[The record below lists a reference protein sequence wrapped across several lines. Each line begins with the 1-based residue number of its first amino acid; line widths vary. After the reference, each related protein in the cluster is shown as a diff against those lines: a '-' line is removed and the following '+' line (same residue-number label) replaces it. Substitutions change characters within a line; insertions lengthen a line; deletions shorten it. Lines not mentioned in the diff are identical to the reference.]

1 MLFRAQRRIFTR
13 ENVILARWVH
23 SKVTAK
29 TIDLAHPLQL
39 NSVKPLPHRDTVPLV
54 WHEFKHSKKFEYKF
68 SKPIV
73 LLHGLF
79 GSLSNYRSVGRR
91 LSHLTSRP
99 IYGIDLRNHGDS
111 PHAQP
116 FDYETL
122 ANDVVKLMK
131 QENWTGATLIGHS
144 MGAKTAM
151 IVALKLPELVSQLI
165 VVDNAPVAAQLDPQF
180 HNDLIGLAHVQHS
193 KFEPNTP
200 LSQMLSKA
208 RTIIGPYE
216 PDHLVQTFL
225 LSNLRASATGSNLRI
240 PALEMLKYDI
250 IRDMG
255 SWPNIHAT
263 YPGPTFIMHAK
274 YSPFV
279 TEANLQVDF
288 PQYFSNFKLKQ
299 YDCGHWI
306 VSERPEEFVKDVIQ
320 CIS

>member
-1 MLFRAQRRIFTR
+1 MLFRAQRLVFTSQ
-13 ENVILARWVH
+13 NIILARWTH
-23 SKVTAK
+23 SKVTARAV
-29 TIDLAHPLQL
+29 DLTHALQL
-39 NSVKPLPHRDTVPLV
+39 NSVGPLPHRDTVPLV
-54 WHEFKHSKKFEYKF
+54 WHEFKHSKKLEYKS

-99 IYGIDLRNHGDS
+99 VYGIDLRNHGDS

-131 QENWTGATLIGHS
+131 QENWLGATLIGHS

-151 IVALKLPELVSQLI
+151 IVALNLPDLVSQLI
-165 VVDNAPVAAQLDPQF
+165 VVDNAPAAAQLDPQF
-180 HNDLIGLAHVQHS
+180 HNDLVGLAHVQRL

-200 LSQMLSKA
+200 VSHILSKA
-208 RTIIGPYE
+208 RTILNPYE

-225 LSNLRASATGSNLRI
+225 LGNLKASATCSNLRI

-250 IRDMG
+250 IKDVG
-255 SWPNIHAT
+255 SWPNIHAS

-274 YSPFV
+274 YSSFV
-279 TEANLQVDF
+279 TDSHLQADF
-288 PQYFSNFKLKQ
+288 PQYFSNFRLKQ
-299 YDCGHWI
+299 YDSGHWI
-306 VSERPEEFVKDVIQ
+306 VSERPEEFVKDVVQ
-320 CIS
+320 FIS